1 MGHANWRSSQ
11 YYYSRKLGGTMN
23 IKDIITLVRAGYTK
37 DEINQTI
44 AAAEKAEMLDA
55 PPSAPIDMPDAAA
68 DPVPAA
74 AEDPRIAAL
83 EAQVKELQGK
93 LIQLTTVNTIPA
105 EHDVMLDIGNTLI
118 NGGKI
123 K

>member
-1 MGHANWRSSQ
+1 
-11 YYYSRKLGGTMN
+11 MN
-23 IKDIITLVRAGYTK
+23 IFDTITLLRAGYTK
-37 DEINQTI
+37 KEIEAMKAEPTMAADPEALSPDPAPVDMPDKAADPMP
-44 AAAEKAEMLDA
+44 AAAEA
-55 PPSAPIDMPDAAA
+55 P
-68 DPVPAA
+68 

-93 LIQLTTVNTIPA
+93 LIQLNSVNTIPA
-105 EHDVMLDIGNTLI
+105 EKDVMLEIGNALI

>member
-1 MGHANWRSSQ
+1 
-11 YYYSRKLGGTMN
+11 MN

-44 AAAEKAEMLDA
+44 AAAEAAEA
-55 PPSAPIDMPDAAA
+55 SAPIDIPDKAA

-74 AEDPRIAAL
+74 AEAPAEDPRIAAL

-93 LIQLTTVNTIPA
+93 LIQLNSVNTIPA
-105 EHDVMLDIGNTLI
+105 EKDVMLDIGNALI
-118 NGGKI
+118 NGGI
-123 K
+123 KK

>member
-1 MGHANWRSSQ
+1 MKDTYETPLSSRYASDYMLKLFSSDTRYQ
-11 YYYSRKLGGTMN
+11 TWRKLWVA
-23 IKDIITLVRAGYTK
+23 LA
-37 DEINQTI
+37 
-44 AAAEKAEMLDA
+44 KAE
-55 PPSAPIDMPDAAA
+55 SALGL
-68 DPVPAA
+68 PVT
-74 AEDPRIAAL
+74 

>member
-1 MGHANWRSSQ
+1 
-11 YYYSRKLGGTMN
+11 MN

-37 DEINQTI
+37 DEINQTL
-44 AAAEKAEMLDA
+44 AAAEKAEAPDA
-55 PPSAPIDMPDAAA
+55 PPSAPKDMPDAAA

-74 AEDPRIAAL
+74 AEAPAEDPRIAAL

>member
-1 MGHANWRSSQ
+1 
-11 YYYSRKLGGTMN
+11 MN

-44 AAAEKAEMLDA
+44 AAAEAAEA
-55 PPSAPIDMPDAAA
+55 SAPIDMPDAAA

-74 AEDPRIAAL
+74 AEAPAEDPRIAAL